1 MGVRDWYT
9 EHGAS
14 LLIGGFPTGPCSH
27 VSDKL
32 EQKQKN
38 SELYGNQTCFS
49 PVMPEH
55 DTDCF
60 VLVTS
65 LTPDM
70 MRSYWLPPLQPTCD
84 SFVCTV
90 S

>member
-32 EQKQKN
+32 EQKQKIV
-38 SELYGNQTCFS
+38 S
-49 PVMPEH
+49 
-55 DTDCF
+55 
-60 VLVTS
+60 
-65 LTPDM
+65 
-70 MRSYWLPPLQPTCD
+70 
-84 SFVCTV
+84 CTV
-90 S
+90 IKRVFLQ